1 MGCECFLLYE
11 DRLMVK
17 KKKDFSYN
25 AVFFFYKNCA
35 CVTLSYM
42 NSEYDFLKCVLF

>member
-1 MGCECFLLYE
+1 MFPPLRRQANGE
-11 DRLMVK
+11 

-42 NSEYDFLKCVLF
+42 NSEYDFLKCILF